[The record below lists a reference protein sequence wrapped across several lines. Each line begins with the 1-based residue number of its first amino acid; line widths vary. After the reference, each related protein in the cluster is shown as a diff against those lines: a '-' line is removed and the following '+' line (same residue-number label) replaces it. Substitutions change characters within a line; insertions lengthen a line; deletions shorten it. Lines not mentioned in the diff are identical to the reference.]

1 MTFAEYM
8 ADHLLYFLS
17 MVFELIGLLIIL
29 FISSHVSK
37 KVKFYM
43 RIIVG
48 LLFFSITVTV
58 LEMWT
63 QDFKTL
69 SIWRPIL
76 TSFKYSTYPVVMFVL
91 IIFLTQTMSP
101 LKKIWYWI
109 MAIPQALVVPLYFS
123 SQWSHLVFY
132 YSPENSW
139 SGGPLRYLPY
149 IIFGLYLALFVTLN
163 IVYLRYY
170 SFKNRFIALYI
181 CLFSTACI
189 IPCVIIGETNDFNPI
204 LVAALVFYFLFI
216 YIHMANIDPLTGL
229 LNRQSYYQDMEEKR
243 KMINY
248 VISIDMNDLKLI
260 NDTQG
265 HAAGDEA
272 LVIISDIIK
281 NNTANKTSCYRI
293 GGDEF
298 MILAIN
304 STEEQVKNEIDKM
317 RAEFAKTPYS
327 CAIGYAMRETGFSV
341 DFAAKEAD
349 KNMYIDKA
357 SMKKKQK

>member
-1 MTFAEYM
+1 MTFAEYIT
-8 ADHLLYFLS
+8 DHLLYILA
-17 MVFELIGLLIIL
+17 MVFELLGLLIIL

-37 KVKFYM
+37 KVKLFM
-43 RIIVG
+43 RIVVG
-48 LLFFSITVTV
+48 LLFFSITVTI

-63 QDFKTL
+63 QDFETL

-76 TSFKYSTYPVVMFVL
+76 TSLKYCIYPVVMFVL
-91 IIFLTQTMSP
+91 IIFLAESMKP
-101 LKKIWYWI
+101 LKKMWYWI
-109 MAIPQALVVPLYFS
+109 MAIPQVAVAPLYFT
-123 SQWSHLVFY
+123 SQWSHLVFF
-132 YSPENSW
+132 YSQENSW
-139 SGGPLRYLPY
+139 AGGPLRYLPY
-149 IIFGLYLALFVTLN
+149 IIFGLYLALFVALN
-163 IVYLRYY
+163 IIYLRYY
-170 SFKNRFIALYI
+170 SFKNRFVALYI
-181 CLFSTACI
+181 SLASTACI
-189 IPCVIIGETNDFNPI
+189 VPCVIIGETNDFNPI

-243 KMINY
+243 RMINF

-272 LVIISDIIK
+272 LLTISNIIK
-281 NNTANKTSCYRI
+281 NNTSNKTSCYRI

-304 STEEQVKNEIDKM
+304 TTEEQVKKEIQKM
-317 RAEFAKTPYS
+317 REELDKTPYR
-327 CAIGYAMRETGFSV
+327 CAFGYAMRETGSST
-341 DFAAKEAD
+341 DSAAKEAD
-349 KNMYIDKA
+349 KKMYLDKA